1 MNRRRGFGKLAV
13 ALIAAVGLTACSAGG
28 AGVQSEPA
36 KTGTL
41 AENGEPCRIVLWHY
55 YNDLQKESLDQIISE
70 YNRTEGAQ
78 KGITVEAYSQGSIT
92 ELSNK
97 MDLIVNDSTNQVEIP
112 NMFMAY
118 RDMASKIWRN
128 KPELLV
134 DCGKYFT
141 GEDLSRY
148 YEAYVQ
154 EGYLGDGLYIIPV
167 AKSTELLMM
176 NQTRLE
182 EFLQANPDY
191 STGDMATWEG
201 LARMAEGYYNWTDSL
216 TPDVP
221 LDGKPFIG
229 MDILA
234 NYFIA
239 MNNAMGSEIY
249 HYGQDGQMVLDLDR
263 ECVER
268 LFENYY
274 IPYTKGYYGASGK
287 YRSDDIRQSVLAGYI
302 GSSSST
308 LYFPKEVTDSEGNM
322 APIEMGMYPYPYLE
336 NGTKT
341 AIQQGAGIVTVQKS
355 DRESEACMDFIH
367 WLTTERS
374 FEVALSMS
382 YMPVVKD
389 ELDES
394 QKDSVKDPN
403 VLKALELG
411 LEQSRDYQ
419 MVHGFD
425 FENAYSVRQELEEYF
440 SSVLAG
446 GREEF
451 LGYLNGGMSMEEAAE
466 QMNYGQKADEFYRQV
481 EEMFTV
487 K

>member
-1 MNRRRGFGKLAV
+1 MDRRRGFRGLAAALV
-13 ALIAAVGLTACSAGG
+13 AAAGLTACAAGG
-28 AGVQSEPA
+28 TGAQPDPAGSGA
-36 KTGTL
+36 ANSK
-41 AENGEPCRIVLWHY
+41 EPCKIVLWHY
-55 YNDLQKESLDQIISE
+55 YNDLQKESLDQIIAE
-70 YNRTEGAQ
+70 YNQTEGAE

-97 MDLIVNDSTNQVEIP
+97 MDLIVNDSTNQVEMP

-134 DCGKYFT
+134 DCGRYFSQ
-141 GEDLSRY
+141 EDLSQY

-154 EGYLGDGLYIIPV
+154 EGYFGDGLYIIPV

-182 EFLQANPDY
+182 EFLQANPEFK
-191 STGDMATWEG
+191 TGDMETWEG
-201 LARMAEGYYNWTDSL
+201 LAQMAEGYYNWTDAM

-221 LDGKPFIG
+221 FDGKPFIG

-234 NYFIA
+234 NYFIT
-239 MNNAMGSEIY
+239 MNHAMGSDIY
-249 HYGQDGQMVLDLDR
+249 HYDQDGEMVLDLDR

-308 LYFPKEVTDSEGNM
+308 LYFPKEVADGEGEM
-322 APIEMGMYPYPYLE
+322 KPIEMGMYPYPCLE
-336 NGTKT
+336 HEAKT
-341 AIQQGAGIVTVQKS
+341 AIQQGAGIVTIQKS
-355 DRESEACMDFIH
+355 DRESEACMDFIR

-382 YMPVVKD
+382 YMPVVKGG
-389 ELDES
+389 LDES
-394 QKDSVKDPN
+394 QRSSVTDPN
-403 VLKALELG
+403 VLRALELG
-411 LEQSRDYQ
+411 LEQSQDYQ
-419 MVHGFD
+419 MVYGFD
-425 FENAYSVRQELEEYF
+425 FENAYSVRQELEKYF
-440 SSVLAG
+440 SSVLVE
-446 GREEF
+446 GRSEF
-451 LGYLNGGMSMEEAAE
+451 LGCLNSGMSIEEAAE
-466 QMNYGQKADEFYRQV
+466 KMNYGQKADEFYRRV
-481 EEMFTV
+481 EEMFD
-487 K
+487 KQ

>member
-28 AGVQSEPA
+28 AGVQPEPA

-55 YNDLQKESLDQIISE
+55 YNDLQKESLDQIIAE

>member
-41 AENGEPCRIVLWHY
+41 VENGEPCRIVLWHY
-55 YNDLQKESLDQIISE
+55 YNDLQKESLDQIIAE

-141 GEDLSRY
+141 EEDLSRY

-451 LGYLNGGMSMEEAAE
+451 LGYLNGGMSIEEAAE

-481 EEMFTV
+481 EEMFAV

>member
-1 MNRRRGFGKLAV
+1 MDRRRGFRGLAV
-13 ALIAAVGLTACSAGG
+13 ALVAAAGLTACSAGG
-28 AGVQSEPA
+28 TGVQPDPA
-36 KTGTL
+36 GSGAAKGQ
-41 AENGEPCRIVLWHY
+41 EPCKIVLWHY
-55 YNDLQKESLDQIISE
+55 YNDLQKESLDQIIEE
-70 YNRTEGAQ
+70 YNQTEGAE

-97 MDLIVNDSTNQVEIP
+97 MDLIVNDSTNQVEMP

-134 DCGKYFT
+134 DCGKYFSQ
-141 GEDLSRY
+141 EDLSQY

-154 EGYLGDGLYIIPV
+154 EGYFGDGLYIIPV

-176 NQTRLE
+176 NQTVLE
-182 EFLQANPDY
+182 KFLQANPEFK
-191 STGDMATWEG
+191 TADMETWEG
-201 LARMAEGYYNWTDSL
+201 LARMAEGYYNWTDGM

-221 LDGKPFIG
+221 FDGKPFIG

-234 NYFIA
+234 NYFIT
-239 MNNAMGSEIY
+239 MNHAMGSDIY
-249 HYGQDGQMVLDLDR
+249 HYDQDGEMVLDLDR

-308 LYFPKEVTDSEGNM
+308 LYFPKEVADKEGEM
-322 APIEMGMYPYPYLE
+322 KPIEMGMYPYPYLE
-336 NGTKT
+336 HEAKT
-341 AIQQGAGIVTVQKS
+341 AIQQGAGIVTIQKS
-355 DRESEACMDFIH
+355 DRESEACMDFIR

-382 YMPVVKD
+382 YMPVVKGG
-389 ELDES
+389 LDES
-394 QKDSVKDPN
+394 QRDSVKDPN
-403 VLKALELG
+403 VLRALELG

-419 MVHGFD
+419 MVYGFD

-440 SSVLAG
+440 SSVLAE
-446 GREEF
+446 GRSEF
-451 LGYLNGGMSMEEAAE
+451 LRCLNSGMSIEEAAE
-466 QMNYGQKADEFYRQV
+466 TMNYGQKADEFYRRV
-481 EEMFTV
+481 EEMFV
-487 K
+487 KQ

>member
-1 MNRRRGFGKLAV
+1 MDRRSGFRKLAA
-13 ALIAAVGLTACSAGG
+13 ALVAAVGLTACSAGG
-28 AGVQSEPA
+28 ADVQPDPA
-36 KTGTL
+36 KSGAA
-41 AENGEPCRIVLWHY
+41 AENKEPCKIVLWHY
-55 YNDLQKESLDQIISE
+55 YNDLQKESLDQIIEE
-70 YNRTEGAQ
+70 YNQTEGAE

-128 KPELLV
+128 RPELLV
-134 DCGKYFT
+134 DCGRYFT
-141 GEDLSRY
+141 EADLSRY

-154 EGYLGDGLYIIPV
+154 EGYFGDGLYIIPI

-182 EFLQANPDY
+182 EFLQANPEY
-191 STGDMATWEG
+191 HTGDMATWEG

-221 LDGKPFIG
+221 SDGKPFIG

-234 NYFIA
+234 NYFIT
-239 MNNAMGSEIY
+239 MNHAMGSEIY
-249 HYGQDGQMVLDLDR
+249 HYGQDGKMVLDLDR
-263 ECVER
+263 ECIEK

-308 LYFPKEVTDSEGNM
+308 LYFPKEVTDSEGDM
-322 APIEMGMYPYPYLE
+322 TPIEMGMYPYPYLE

-355 DRESEACMDFIH
+355 DRESEACMDFIR

-389 ELDES
+389 ALDES
-394 QKDSVKDPN
+394 QKSSVTDPN
-403 VLKALELG
+403 VLRALELG
-411 LEQSRDYQ
+411 MEQSRDYQ
-419 MVHGFD
+419 MVYGFD
-425 FENAYSVRQELEEYF
+425 FENAYSVRQELEECF
-440 SSVLAG
+440 ASALAE
-446 GREEF
+446 GRGEF
-451 LGYLNGGMSMEEAAE
+451 LGYLDGGMSIEEAAG

-481 EEMFTV
+481 EEMFAV
-487 K
+487 Q

>member
-55 YNDLQKESLDQIISE
+55 YNDLQKESLDQIIAE

-141 GEDLSRY
+141 EEDLSRY

-201 LARMAEGYYNWTDSL
+201 LARLAEGYYNWTDSL

>member
-55 YNDLQKESLDQIISE
+55 YNDLQKESLDQIIAE

-141 GEDLSRY
+141 EEDLSRY

-451 LGYLNGGMSMEEAAE
+451 LGYLNGGMSIEEAAE

-481 EEMFTV
+481 EEMFAV

>member
-1 MNRRRGFGKLAV
+1 MDRRRGFRGLAAALV
-13 ALIAAVGLTACSAGG
+13 AAAGLTACAAGG
-28 AGVQSEPA
+28 TGAQPDPAGSGA
-36 KTGTL
+36 ANSKG
-41 AENGEPCRIVLWHY
+41 PCKIVLWHY
-55 YNDLQKESLDQIISE
+55 YNDLQKESLDQIIAE
-70 YNRTEGAQ
+70 YNQTEGAE

-97 MDLIVNDSTNQVEIP
+97 MDLIVNDSTNQVEMP

-134 DCGKYFT
+134 DCGRYFSQ
-141 GEDLSRY
+141 EDLSQY

-154 EGYLGDGLYIIPV
+154 EGYFGDGLYIIPV

-176 NQTRLE
+176 NQTRLK
-182 EFLQANPDY
+182 EFLQANPEFK
-191 STGDMATWEG
+191 TGDMETWGG
-201 LARMAEGYYNWTDSL
+201 LARMAEGYYNWTDAM

-221 LDGKPFIG
+221 FDGKPFIG

-234 NYFIA
+234 NYFIT
-239 MNNAMGSEIY
+239 MNHAMGSDIY
-249 HYGQDGQMVLDLDR
+249 HYDQNGEMVLDLDR

-308 LYFPKEVTDSEGNM
+308 LYFPKEVADGEGEM
-322 APIEMGMYPYPYLE
+322 KPIEMGMYPYPCLE
-336 NGTKT
+336 HEAKT
-341 AIQQGAGIVTVQKS
+341 AIQQGAGIVTIQKS
-355 DRESEACMDFIH
+355 DRESEACMDFIR

-382 YMPVVKD
+382 YMPVVKGG
-389 ELDES
+389 LDES
-394 QKDSVKDPN
+394 QRSSVTDPN
-403 VLKALELG
+403 VLRALELG
-411 LEQSRDYQ
+411 LEQSQDYQ
-419 MVHGFD
+419 MVYGFD
-425 FENAYSVRQELEEYF
+425 FENAYGVRQELEKYF
-440 SSVLAG
+440 SSVLAE
-446 GREEF
+446 GRNEF
-451 LGYLNGGMSMEEAAE
+451 LDCLNSGMSIEEAAE
-466 QMNYGQKADEFYRQV
+466 KMNYGQKADEFYRRI
-481 EEMFTV
+481 EEMFD
-487 K
+487 KQ